1 MDESSS
7 LTLTSSILIAL
18 CLVIFGLLL
27 YRYFGHR
34 QAVWS
39 RSYKEEKIGL
49 SAHKLF
55 KPNGYMIH
63 SGSELLLSSSGSFK
77 RFDTVDK
84 DSLKNTQHQNSPK
97 HATTPLWNLGQNDL
111 EIPPQPLRPAPA
123 PGPPNAAASPSPSSH
138 NTNQPKIVTFSLQL
152 TNECPAG
159 LSNHEPVNI
168 FRSANGHSSLKH
180 TSPMEIPPLEA
191 PPKPKVTTNHVNTT
205 ICGGIASHNNIPNTA
220 IPRPVA
226 KKSPQQNGFSL
237 EDNPYSFKSSG
248 MRQDRPPLQRANTNI
263 FSNNNN
269 NNTNPFLE
277 NTTATTKTIY
287 NTALSINQMT
297 NDDIPEPKTTEAT
310 TTAATIPA
318 NPFIEETKYNTISSY
333 RKPSLASHNEV
344 PPPSAVPFTF
354 RSRSFSQT
362 EVPTTKDES
371 PMISLKNLA
380 NVFQNPTQS
389 LPNPGNPF
397 VHVARKIKG
406 PHMLQKTISE
416 DFLFR
421 KFGYSGF
428 GGTGTTQQQSSLNGQ
443 LNGNGSDMG
452 NGGTPSPSS
461 SWNFSRFLM
470 QEDTPFGLW
479 RRNSSQTSLNS
490 GSMTSLVDGGKLE
503 RAISCESVDSDY
515 ESLGYTNDFD
525 QSSYTQIT
533 GYLCVGLNYD
543 KNSITPQG
551 VDLQVN
557 IIEAKGLILPFKVD
571 SIDTFVRVYL
581 VPDQTGS
588 LQTKVVED
596 SSTPTYN
603 EALHFWLSKHYV
615 RHSLWFHL
623 FHNGDAHTLIGE
635 AEMEIGEIP
644 KPTTTWIPLTDSRKI
659 NAQWGELMFS
669 LSYLPTAERITIV
682 VVKARNLQL
691 RVPSKRNPDIMHDIQ
706 NIFVKVYLM
715 NNDKKV
721 LKKRT
726 SLKRKDR
733 CPVFNEFV
741 IFSLPPQSLTTAQI
755 RLTVYGTTQDDPT
768 TVTPLGHVFAG
779 SSCSNGKGLR
789 HWHQMLS
796 SLRKPVA
803 MWHVLRRGGSTTLN
817 NSVIDGNGE
826 VMSSGGAEA
835 VHNFVPHSNNI
846 QCAKRNSVF

>member
-34 QAVWS
+34 QAIWS

-84 DSLKNTQHQNSPK
+84 DSVKNTQHQNSPK

-123 PGPPNAAASPSPSSH
+123 PGPPAAASSPAGGSSQ
-138 NTNQPKIVTFSLQL
+138 TKIVTFSLQL

-159 LSNHEPVNI
+159 ISNQEPINI
-168 FRSANGHSSLKH
+168 FRSSNGVSALKHSS
-180 TSPMEIPPLEA
+180 PIEIPPLEA
-191 PPKPKVTTNHVNTT
+191 PPKPKATTNH
-205 ICGGIASHNNIPNTA
+205 NNINPGGNGHGNAGIPATA
-220 IPRPVA
+220 IPRPVV

-237 EDNPYSFKSSG
+237 EDNPYSFKSSV
-248 MRQDRPPLQRANTNI
+248 MRQDKHPLQRANTNI
-263 FSNNNN
+263 FSSSMSNSNNSN

-277 NTTATTKTIY
+277 NTAKT
-287 NTALSINQMT
+287 NCNNALNINQIPTTTTTMT
-297 NDDIPEPKTTEAT
+297 NDDIPVQKTTAAT
-310 TTAATIPA
+310 TTTIPA
-318 NPFIEETKYNTISSY
+318 NPFIEETKYHTISSY
-333 RKPSLASHNEV
+333 RKPSLASHNEIP
-344 PPPSAVPFTF
+344 PPPSSASFTF
-354 RSRSFSQT
+354 RSRSYSQA
-362 EVPTTKDES
+362 EVPTKDGDDS
-371 PMISLKNLA
+371 PIISLKNLA
-380 NVFQNPTQS
+380 NVFQNPGQS

-397 VHVARKIKG
+397 AHVARKIKG

-428 GGTGTTQQQSSLNGQ
+428 GGRGGEAAQTNGLNGQ
-443 LNGNGSDMG
+443 HVNGNDMG
-452 NGGTPSPSS
+452 NGGSGS

-515 ESLGYTNDFD
+515 ESLGYSNDFD
-525 QSSYTQIT
+525 QSTYTQIT

-557 IIEAKGLILPFKVD
+557 ILEAKGLILPFKVD

-603 EALHFWLSKHYV
+603 EALHFWLSKHYA

-623 FHNGDAHTLIGE
+623 FHNGNAHTLIGE

-644 KPTTTWIPLTDSRKI
+644 KPTTTWIPLTDSRKV

-755 RLTVYGTTQDDPT
+755 RLTVYGTTQDDPA

-779 SSCSNGKGLR
+779 STCSNGKGLR

-803 MWHVLRRGGSTTLN
+803 MWHVLRRGGSTMN
-817 NSVIDGNGE
+817 KSGIEGD
-826 VMSSGGAEA
+826 SSG
-835 VHNFVPHSNNI
+835 VHVQHSSI

>member
-18 CLVIFGLLL
+18 CLVILGLLL
-27 YRYFGHR
+27 YRYLGHR

-97 HATTPLWNLGQNDL
+97 HATTPLWNLAQNDL

-123 PGPPNAAASPSPSSH
+123 PGPPAAASTPPAVS
-138 NTNQPKIVTFSLQL
+138 NQTKIVTFSLQL
-152 TNECPAG
+152 TNECPAT
-159 LSNHEPVNI
+159 NPEPINI
-168 FRSANGHSSLKH
+168 FRSTNGHSSLKRA
-180 TSPMEIPPLEA
+180 SPMEIPPLEA
-191 PPKPKVTTNHVNTT
+191 PPKPKAATSSTTTNHVNTN
-205 ICGGIASHNNIPNTA
+205 IGGNGHAGNGTIPNTA
-220 IPRPVA
+220 IPRPVV

-237 EDNPYSFKSSG
+237 EDNPYSFNSSVV
-248 MRQDRPPLQRANTNI
+248 MRQDKPPLQRANTNI
-263 FSNNNN
+263 FTTVNKTTM
-269 NNTNPFLE
+269 TNDIPE
-277 NTTATTKTIY
+277 IKPTTTTTATT
-287 NTALSINQMT
+287 
-297 NDDIPEPKTTEAT
+297 IPV
-310 TTAATIPA
+310 
-318 NPFIEETKYNTISSY
+318 NPFIEETKYHTISSY

-344 PPPSAVPFTF
+344 PPPPSAAAFTF

-362 EVPTTKDES
+362 EVPTKDES

-397 VHVARKIKG
+397 AHVARKIKG

-428 GGTGTTQQQSSLNGQ
+428 GGSGGGGSGGGGSGAGTQHNGLNGHQ
-443 LNGNGSDMG
+443 LNGNDG
-452 NGGTPSPSS
+452 NSS
-461 SWNFSRFLM
+461 STWNFSRFLM

-515 ESLGYTNDFD
+515 ESLGYSNDFD
-525 QSSYTQIT
+525 QSTYTQIT

-557 IIEAKGLILPFKVD
+557 ILEAKDLILPFKVD
-571 SIDTFVRVYL
+571 TIDTFVRVYL

-596 SSTPTYN
+596 SSTPSYN
-603 EALHFWLSKHYV
+603 EALHFWLSKHYA

-644 KPTTTWIPLTDSRKI
+644 KPITTWIPLTDSRKV

-755 RLTVYGTTQDDPT
+755 RLTVYGTTQDDAT

-779 SSCSNGKGLR
+779 SACSNGKGLR

-803 MWHVLRRGGSTTLN
+803 MWHVLRRGGGGSSTMN
-817 NSVIDGNGE
+817 KSVLEESGNVG
-826 VMSSGGAEA
+826 VAA
-835 VHNFVPHSNNI
+835 QHLTNI

>member
-18 CLVIFGLLL
+18 CLVVFGLIL

-34 QAVWS
+34 QALWS

-84 DSLKNTQHQNSPK
+84 ESCKNTQHQNSPK
-97 HATTPLWNLGQNDL
+97 HATTPIWNLSHNEA

-123 PGPPNAAASPSPSSH
+123 PVPALVSTPPPVPNNVPNS
-138 NTNQPKIVTFSLQL
+138 QPKIVTFSLQL
-152 TNECPAG
+152 TDECPAV
-159 LSNHEPVNI
+159 SNLEHSDI
-168 FRSANGHSSLKH
+168 FRPCSILH
-180 TSPMEIPPLEA
+180 TKPKRMGSVEIPTLEA
-191 PPKPKVTTNHVNTT
+191 PPKMKPLANHVTSN
-205 ICGGIASHNNIPNTA
+205 GHNGSNHHVPATA
-220 IPRPVA
+220 IPRPVV
-226 KKSPQQNGFSL
+226 KKSSPQQNGFSL
-237 EDNPYSFKSSG
+237 EDNPNSFIGSAAEDKLSP
-248 MRQDRPPLQRANTNI
+248 RTQ
-263 FSNNNN
+263 

-277 NTTATTKTIY
+277 TLSNTNS
-287 NTALSINQMT
+287 NTALSNHTMT
-297 NDDIPEPKTTEAT
+297 NNIPEAS
-310 TTAATIPA
+310 IPA
-318 NPFIEETKYNTISSY
+318 NPFIETKYESTPTFRRDQSRFNDG
-333 RKPSLASHNEV
+333 PA
-344 PPPSAVPFTF
+344 AFTF

-362 EVPTTKDES
+362 EVPSDKEPPT
-371 PMISLKNLA
+371 ISLKNLA
-380 NVFQNPTQS
+380 NVFHNPTQN

-397 VHVARKIKG
+397 AHVARKIKG

-428 GGTGTTQQQSSLNGQ
+428 GGGSGGVQQ
-443 LNGNGSDMG
+443 
-452 NGGTPSPSS
+452 NGGINGATGS
-461 SWNFSRFLM
+461 SWNFSRLLM
-470 QEDTPFGLW
+470 QEDTPFGFW

-490 GSMTSLVDGGKLE
+490 GSMTSLDGGNLE

-515 ESLGYTNDFD
+515 ASMDYNNDFD
-525 QSSYTQIT
+525 QSTYTQIT
-533 GYLCVGLNYD
+533 GYLCVGLHYD

-551 VDLQVN
+551 IDLQVN
-557 IIEAKGLILPFKVD
+557 IIEAKGLILPFKVNA
-571 SIDTFVRVYL
+571 IDTFVRVYL

-596 SSTPTYN
+596 SETPTYN
-603 EALHFWLSKHYV
+603 ESLHFWLSKLYPK
-615 RHSLWFHL
+615 HSLWFHL

-635 AEMEIGEIP
+635 AEMEIGELP
-644 KPTTTWIPLTDSRKI
+644 KPITTWIPLTDSRKV
-659 NAQWGELMFS
+659 NAQWGEIMFS

-755 RLTVYGTTQDDPT
+755 RLTVYGTTNDEDDSS
-768 TVTPLGHVFAG
+768 VTPLGHVFVG
-779 SSCSNGKGLR
+779 STCSSSNGKGLR

-803 MWHVLRRGGSTTLN
+803 MWHVLRRRGSTNSKN
-817 NSVIDGNGE
+817 NTSSTGDGVGVI
-826 VMSSGGAEA
+826 
-835 VHNFVPHSNNI
+835 HNIADANI
-846 QCAKRNSVF
+846 VDMQAANDRSAKRNSVF

>member
-1 MDESSS
+1 MDDSSS

-18 CLVIFGLLL
+18 CLVVFGLIL
-27 YRYFGHR
+27 YRYLGYR
-34 QAVWS
+34 QAIWS

-63 SGSELLLSSSGSFK
+63 SGSELLISSSGSFK

-84 DSLKNTQHQNSPK
+84 ESCKNTQHQNSPK
-97 HATTPLWNLGQNDL
+97 HATTPIWNLAQNES

-123 PGPPNAAASPSPSSH
+123 PVPTSTTITPPPVPN
-138 NTNQPKIVTFSLQL
+138 NTNCQPKIVTFSLQL
-152 TNECPAG
+152 TDECPSV
-159 LSNHEPVNI
+159 SNLQHNEI
-168 FRSANGHSSLKH
+168 FRPCSILHSK
-180 TSPMEIPPLEA
+180 PKPVDAIEIPTLEA
-191 PPKPKVTTNHVNTT
+191 PPKTKPTTNHLIN
-205 ICGGIASHNNIPNTA
+205 IGNCNGNNNVPTTA
-220 IPRPVA
+220 IPRPVV
-226 KKSPQQNGFSL
+226 KKSPPLHNGVSL
-237 EDNPYSFKSSG
+237 EDNPNSFTSSSS
-248 MRQDRPPLQRANTNI
+248 DEKFVQRAQ
-263 FSNNNN
+263 

-277 NTTATTKTIY
+277 SLSNTNS
-287 NTALSINQMT
+287 NTALSNHTMMT
-297 NDDIPEPKTTEAT
+297 NNIPEASK
-310 TTAATIPA
+310 PA
-318 NPFIEETKYNTISSY
+318 NPFIEPKSESTPTFRRDHSRFNDGPTG
-333 RKPSLASHNEV
+333 
-344 PPPSAVPFTF
+344 FTF

-362 EVPTTKDES
+362 EVPSDKEPPT
-371 PMISLKNLA
+371 ISLKNLA
-380 NVFQNPTQS
+380 NVFQYPAQS

-397 VHVARKIKG
+397 AHVARKIKG

-428 GGTGTTQQQSSLNGQ
+428 GGSGSGAEVQQN
-443 LNGNGSDMG
+443 G
-452 NGGTPSPSS
+452 NGGTGS
-461 SWNFSRFLM
+461 SWNFSRLLM
-470 QEDTPFGLW
+470 QEDAPFGFW

-490 GSMTSLVDGGKLE
+490 GSMTSLDGGSLE

-515 ESLGYTNDFD
+515 ASMDYNNDFD
-525 QSSYTQIT
+525 QSTYTQIT
-533 GYLCVGLNYD
+533 GYLCVGLHYD

-557 IIEAKGLILPFKVD
+557 IIEAKGLLLPFKVN

-588 LQTKVVED
+588 LQTKVVEN
-596 SSTPTYN
+596 SETPTYN
-603 EALHFWLSKHYV
+603 ESLHFWLSKLYPK
-615 RHSLWFHL
+615 HSLWFHL

-635 AEMEIGEIP
+635 AEMEIGDLP
-644 KPTTTWIPLTDSRKI
+644 KPVTTWIPLTDSRKV
-659 NAQWGELMFS
+659 NAQWGEIMFS

-691 RVPSKRNPDIMHDIQ
+691 RVPSKRNPDVMHEIQ

-755 RLTVYGTTQDDPT
+755 RITVYGTTNEDDDAS
-768 TVTPLGHVFAG
+768 VTPLGHVFVG
-779 SSCSNGKGLR
+779 STCSSSNGKGLR

-803 MWHVLRRGGSTTLN
+803 MWHVLKRRGSPCKT
-817 NSVIDGNGE
+817 SYS
-826 VMSSGGAEA
+826 SSGGGGAG
-835 VHNFVPHSNNI
+835 VIHNADANIIDMQQSNI
-846 QCAKRNSVF
+846 QCAKRSSVVF